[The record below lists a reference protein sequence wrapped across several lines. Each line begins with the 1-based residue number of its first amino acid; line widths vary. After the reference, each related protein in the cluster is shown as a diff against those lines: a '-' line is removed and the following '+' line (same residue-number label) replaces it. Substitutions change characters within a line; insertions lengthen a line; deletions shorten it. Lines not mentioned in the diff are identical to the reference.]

1 MRVIMKIAVKTV
13 FTITLIG
20 IIIMCIGLLHYLWT
34 EV

>member
-1 MRVIMKIAVKTV
+1 MGIIMEIAVKTV

-20 IIIMCIGLLHYLWT
+20 IIIMCIGLLYYLWT